1 MTATGKPQKFAMRE
15 RIMAEWGVKRS
26 PPALRHALPVAG
38 GGVIRQSSRRSDDA
52 PARNRQRVAQ
62 RRRRPLHAPS
72 SAMICSRITNFC
84 GLPVAV
90 IGNSATKRMY
100 RGTLWWAIC
109 P

>member
-1 MTATGKPQKFAMRE
+1 MTRLRLEARSPAGAAPKKTWMAGTSPAMRNYGF
-15 RIMAEWGVKRS
+15 RIELI
-26 PPALRHALPVAG
+26 PPLIAG
-38 GGVIRQSSRRSDDA
+38 AGFY
-52 PARNRQRVAQ
+52 
-62 RRRRPLHAPS
+62 APS

-90 IGNSATKRMY
+90 IGNSVTKRMC